1 MALPKLPG
9 SEISQKFVKG
19 GSLEPHEK
27 EALDTL
33 IDTWRSRLYNI
44 GWFMKLL
51 NEGIARLAN
60 KEDDCTG
67 HFWQS
72 RFKSQALLDEQAVL
86 SCMSYID
93 LNPVRASMASTPET
107 SDYTSIK
114 MRIEHWKSRSK
125 EPSRSL
131 DPSVYTL

>member
-19 GSLEPHEK
+19 GSLEPYEK
-27 EALDTL
+27 EALNTL

-86 SCMSYID
+86 KLYELHRSQSGQSCDGI
-93 LNPVRASMASTPET
+93 NTRNVRL
-107 SDYTSIK
+107 YQ
-114 MRIEHWKSRSK
+114 
-125 EPSRSL
+125 
-131 DPSVYTL
+131 Y